1 MPVDELFL
9 RLSAPARRA
18 LEGAGIRDPQAL
30 SQFTEAQVLALHGI
44 GKNAMA
50 TIKKYLEEKKLTLK
64 TL

>member
-1 MPVDELFL
+1 MPVDEL
-9 RLSAPARRA
+9 
-18 LEGAGIRDPQAL
+18 
-30 SQFTEAQVLALHGI
+30 FTEAQVLALHGI